1 MEKFRFGRKLTEAVL
16 SYENGQPYVT
26 VAGEKRRVRSPVPLP
41 RDGIGEEGI
50 ACLISEEDALRVSV
64 LAVLYDDLQR
74 EKEWLCIN
82 PLLMEQAVCFFFET
96 RQMEKMVTGY
106 EIVSR
111 QTFAD
116 FVIDDVCIIE
126 LKFPRVA
133 VKKETGSY
141 VVANALFQ
149 PAEHLRRCL
158 EGIILHTE
166 IRRVILLIP
175 LPYKGDSLLKTAMQ
189 AEIRQILTDASTK
202 GLTVEF
208 WTAEMQFEVDGI
220 SLLSYENV
228 TDMLTGAG
236 TV

>member
-1 MEKFRFGRKLTEAVL
+1 M
-16 SYENGQPYVT
+16 
-26 VAGEKRRVRSPVPLP
+26 PLP

-82 PLLMEQAVCFFFET
+82 PLLMEQAVCFFLET

-189 AEIRQILTDASTK
+189 AEIRQVLAYASAK
-202 GLTVEF
+202 GLAVEF
-208 WTAEMQFEVDGI
+208 WTAEMQFETDGI

-228 TDMLTGAG
+228 TDMLTGGG

>member
-1 MEKFRFGRKLTEAVL
+1 MGKFRFGRKMTEAVL
-16 SYENGQPYVT
+16 KYENGQPYVT
-26 VAGEKRRVRSPVPLP
+26 VEGEKRRVRSPVPLR

-50 ACLISEEDALRVSV
+50 PCLISEGDASGTAV
-64 LAVLYDDLQR
+64 LAVLYDDLPK

-82 PLLMEQAVCFFFET
+82 PLLMEQAVGFFLET
-96 RQMEKMVTGY
+96 HQMERMVKGY

-116 FVIDDVCIIE
+116 FVVDDVCIIE
-126 LKFPRVA
+126 LKLPRVA

-141 VVANALFQ
+141 VVATSLFQ
-149 PAEHLRRCL
+149 PADRLRRCF

-175 LPYKGDSLLKTAMQ
+175 LPYKGDSLLKTAMR
-189 AEIRQILTDASTK
+189 AEIRQVLADVSIK
-202 GLTVEF
+202 GLVVEF
-208 WTAEMQFEVDGI
+208 WTAEMQFEADGI

-236 TV
+236 TA